1 MVNQARLVELFKT
14 LCLINAPALE
24 ERPAVDYVKNLLTE
38 MGLEVVEDNAGEVI
52 GGNAGNVIAT
62 WRGTRPDAPR
72 IYFSAHFDTVE
83 PTEGLVIG
91 ERDGV
96 LYTPKVT
103 PSSALTTRR
112 AWPPL
117 SKPYA

>member
-1 MVNQARLVELFKT
+1 
-14 LCLINAPALE
+14 
-24 ERPAVDYVKNLLTE
+24 
-38 MGLEVVEDNAGEVI
+38 
-52 GGNAGNVIAT
+52 

-96 LYTPKVT
+96 LYTESDTILGADDK
-103 PSSALTTRR
+103 AG
-112 AWPPL
+112 
-117 SKPYA
+117 